1 MLLLVALVA
10 GVRGYVQLVEVDY
23 KQLQDRSGMLTLN
36 ASTYNRVAFDDGAN
50 TLYVLG
56 RGRFVFTLECFSF
69 RHSCAKSAVI
79 PRPIEP
85 YWAIQAGLLTPFT
98 FARHRLSPLAAFTSV
113 RTFFTM
119 EGGDS
124 EFANFTLPTLK
135 AFLEARSQN
144 VSGNKQ

>member
-1 MLLLVALVA
+1 MFRVSPINPNIVCPCRMRCMLLLVALVA

-69 RHSCAKSAVI
+69 RHSCAKLTVI
-79 PRPIEP
+79 PRPTEN
-85 YWAIQAGLLTPFT
+85 LFC
-98 FARHRLSPLAAFTSV
+98 FC
-113 RTFFTM
+113 FFC
-119 EGGDS
+119 
-124 EFANFTLPTLK
+124 
-135 AFLEARSQN
+135 FLFLF
-144 VSGNKQ
+144 VCLFL